1 MMGTE
6 ETLTTSS
13 RCPDSRAESTASS
26 EAFGSNGA
34 SSVASITGRG
44 FERLVRS
51 TVVMPM
57 SSVER
62 ISSGLVGP
70 EVPTRR
76 AFEDPP
82 CLAATELRYDKQR
95 PCRDQPEEKDREL
108 DSHEGCDGQE
118 DRGGH
123 QWRTDREEPIAIDA
137 AQKRRVLLLRD
148 LVCVPAPIAFSTVP
162 PRPISRASRG
172 TAVARDR

>member
-26 EAFGSNGA
+26 EALGSNGA
-34 SSVASITGRG
+34 SSVASITGRAS
-44 FERLVRS
+44 ERLERS
-51 TVVMPM
+51 TVATPM
-57 SSVER
+57 SSVAR

-76 AFEDPP
+76 AFEDPS

-95 PCRDQPEEKDREL
+95 PCRDQPEEEDREL
-108 DSHEGCDGQE
+108 DPHDGCERQE
-118 DRGGH
+118 NRGGH
-123 QWRTDREEPIAIDA
+123 Q
-137 AQKRRVLLLRD
+137 
-148 LVCVPAPIAFSTVP
+148 
-162 PRPISRASRG
+162 
-172 TAVARDR
+172 